1 MSATVIVETLR
12 RHFAHIGYIAALLL
26 IMIITAAMGG
36 MDAPAGAAFGVFTL
50 FIILAGC
57 QIIGPEFSK
66 GTLQLILSKPIHR
79 SRYLLSR
86 VAGVVLAVWIA
97 IALTFAADLISR
109 ALGYHQIAW
118 QTSGDMAIAV
128 AAQAVLVCSL
138 MAFFGSFT
146 RSYLNVAIYLG
157 GQIAL
162 PLLGG
167 LLDFLRRL
175 DQGVF
180 GTAGAFLRAHPGVI
194 SAIRVVQENLYPD
207 RPGVPFD
214 RNWLLMVGSNASI
227 ALLLACL
234 VFRTREVPYGAD

>member
-1 MSATVIVETLR
+1 M
-12 RHFAHIGYIAALLL
+12 
-26 IMIITAAMGG
+26 
-36 MDAPAGAAFGVFTL
+36 
-50 FIILAGC
+50 
-57 QIIGPEFSK
+57 
-66 GTLQLILSKPIHR
+66 
-79 SRYLLSR
+79 
-86 VAGVVLAVWIA
+86 
-97 IALTFAADLISR
+97 
-109 ALGYHQIAW
+109 
-118 QTSGDMAIAV
+118 
-128 AAQAVLVCSL
+128 
-138 MAFFGSFT
+138 
-146 RSYLNVAIYLG
+146 AIYLG

-207 RPGVPFD
+207 RPSVPFD

-227 ALLLACL
+227 ALLLSCL